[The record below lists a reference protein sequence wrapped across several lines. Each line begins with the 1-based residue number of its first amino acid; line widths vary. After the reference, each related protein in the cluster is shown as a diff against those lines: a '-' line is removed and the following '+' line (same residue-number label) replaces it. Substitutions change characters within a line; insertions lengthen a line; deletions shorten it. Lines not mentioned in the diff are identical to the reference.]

1 MRRTVYIG
9 LQAAG
14 ALLILLTAGASDLGA
29 VTLAQIAA
37 RLLLAL
43 ALLALG
49 TRGKRRRSALA
60 LGFREQREQTAEH
73 DRRRNTAR
81 RTGHTACEH
90 AEQPA
95 FRDRLGNA
103 LGERVAKA

>member
-1 MRRTVYIG
+1 MRKSIYSG

-29 VTLAQIAA
+29 LTLGQLAA

-49 TRGKRRRSALA
+49 TRGKRRKSALA
-60 LGFREQREQTAEH
+60 LGFREQREQAAEH
-73 DRRRNTAR
+73 DRRRDAAR
-81 RTGHTACEH
+81 GAGHAACEH
-90 AEQPA
+90 AEKPRL
-95 FRDRLGNA
+95 RDRLGHT